1 MLRRHFDRE
10 VWGSATLRSLAS
22 GHGTPV
28 DHWIALHPVAARAGA
43 RPVACLTVHR
53 GECLA
58 ALPDQVAVDV
68 RGWPEIG
75 RAVVVAVNGTEFW
88 PSWPCTTV
96 RSPPKLTAPPE

>member
-1 MLRRHFDRE
+1 MRTSSNDADNAEPRRP
-10 VWGSATLRSLAS
+10 
-22 GHGTPV
+22 GTPG
-28 DHWIALHPVAARAGA
+28 LGFS
-43 RPVACLTVHR
+43 RPVACLTVPQ

-96 RSPPKLTAPPE
+96 RSPPKLTAPAEQHAIGD